1 MGSVEVGHVLAAYS
15 ECDWKA
21 PAIPDNSLMVTA
33 SAKDWLDTRN
43 MKAIRTTHKGQNHVE
58 YDMRPKTATT
68 A

>member
-1 MGSVEVGHVLAAYS
+1 
-15 ECDWKA
+15 
-21 PAIPDNSLMVTA
+21 MVTA